1 MTKTLRRISFSTLT
15 VIVLLTACLPAQ
27 PVVTPDPAQ
36 QASDI
41 ATSVALTISAIN
53 AQTQTAQPIATNT
66 TLPTQTSAVPVTDT
80 PIIPTATP
88 FVLLPPTATVVV
100 GGGGGGGGGGS
111 APQPALDCTPIN
123 NKPQDLTVFHKGNE
137 FDIKWTIKNTGTK
150 TIPAKLDVKYLSG
163 TVLMKDPTFTFV
175 ELPEI
180 KPGKTATIIIDAI
193 APAKLGKHV
202 MTWVVEGNMCYPY
215 IAIIVE

>member
-1 MTKTLRRISFSTLT
+1 MIKTLKRISFTTLT
-15 VIVLLTACLPAQ
+15 VIVLLTACLPSQ
-27 PVVTPDPAQ
+27 PTVTTPDPAQ
-36 QASDI
+36 QANDI
-41 ATSVALTISAIN
+41 ATAVALTISAMN
-53 AQTQTAQPIATNT
+53 AQTQTAQPVATNT

-88 FVLLPPTATVVV
+88 FVLVPPTATIVI
-100 GGGGGGGGGGS
+100 GGGGSGGGS
-111 APQPALDCTPIN
+111 APQPALDCTPIL
-123 NKPQDLTVFHKGNE
+123 NKPQDLTVFRKGNE

-163 TVLMKDPTFTFV
+163 TVLMKDPTDTFR

-180 KPGKTATIIIDAI
+180 KPGKTATIIIDAV
-193 APAKLGKHV
+193 APAQLGKHV